1 LALMRRQ
8 PSIQYRRSALEDIY
22 VVGVGMTPF
31 GRHLNK
37 DIKQLT
43 REATEAA
50 LLDAG
55 IRREDLQAAFFGN
68 TSQGHM
74 DGQHMIRGQI
84 ALRAMGIGRIPVVN
98 VENACA
104 SGSSA
109 FVLACNHVRSGAGEV
124 ALAIGSEKMF
134 TADKQK
140 MFSVFDSAWDLSRAG
155 EIRENLMLLGRD
167 VVVPEGSTSPKP
179 YSVFMD
185 VYAAFARSHMRS
197 FGTTQRQLAAVSAK
211 NHAHSVH
218 NPLSQYQVAYSIEDV
233 LGAPPITYP
242 LTLPMCSPVSDG
254 AAAVIVCS
262 RSALQR
268 LGIDT
273 RRAIRVLAALVQSG
287 SDRSEDDHASHC
299 TALAARRAYE
309 LAGVG
314 PDDISVAEVH
324 DATAMGEIIQSENLG
339 FCEFGQGGVIAERGD
354 TRIGGRIPINPS
366 GGLES
371 KGHPVGATGLAQVH
385 ELVTQLRAEAGT
397 RQVDGA
403 RIALAENGG
412 GLEGIEEAV
421 ACITILAR

>member
-1 LALMRRQ
+1 
-8 PSIQYRRSALEDIY
+8 
-22 VVGVGMTPF
+22 
-31 GRHLNK
+31 
-37 DIKQLT
+37 
-43 REATEAA
+43 
-50 LLDAG
+50 
-55 IRREDLQAAFFGN
+55 
-68 TSQGHM
+68 
-74 DGQHMIRGQI
+74 MIRGQI
-84 ALRAMGIGRIPVVN
+84 ALRAMGIGHIPVVN

-109 FVLACNHVRSGAGEV
+109 FVLACNHVRSGAGDV
-124 ALAIGSEKMF
+124 ALAIGAEKMF
-134 TADKQK
+134 STDKQK
-140 MFSVFDSAWDLSRAG
+140 MFSVFDSAWDLSRAA
-155 EIRENLMLLGRD
+155 ENREELMKLGRD
-167 VVVPEGSTSPKP
+167 VAVPEGTTSPRP

-185 VYAAFARSHMRS
+185 VYAAFARSHMRT

-218 NPLSQYQVAYSIEDV
+218 NPLSQYQMAYSIEEV
-233 LGAPPITYP
+233 LAAPPITYP

-254 AAAVIVCS
+254 AAAVIVCNQ
-262 RSALQR
+262 SALKR

-273 RRAIRVLAALVQSG
+273 SRAIRVLAALAQSG
-287 SDRSEDDHASHC
+287 SARSEDDYANHC

-314 PDDISVAEVH
+314 PKDISVAEVH

-385 ELVTQLRAEAGT
+385 ELVTQLRGQAGA
-397 RQVDGA
+397 RQVKGA

-412 GLEGIEEAV
+412 GLEGIEEAI